1 LVPLFLRGVRFAF
14 SFSSNS
20 FFSALITACSAQ
32 NCSGVRN
39 CHPLS
44 FGLLINDLPSRCTPA
59 DSTIHCVCVQC
70 FPFSSPSSFLCS
82 LSAHVIDVID
92 VIDGKIGNWERN
104 NTTES
109 SWVSCGLLKSK

>member
-1 LVPLFLRGVRFAF
+1 VSLFLGGVRFAF
-14 SFSSNS
+14 SCFHHS
-20 FFSALITACSAQ
+20 FFSALITACSAA

-44 FGLLINDLPSRCTPA
+44 FGLLIKDLPSRCTPA

-70 FPFSSPSSFLCS
+70 FPFSSPSPFLCS
-82 LSAHVIDVID
+82 LSAHVID

-109 SWVSCGLLKSK
+109 SWVSCRLLKSK